1 MVAHALFSI
10 HFTDAKA
17 TQTND
22 TVYPPHPITV
32 DRTSGIRTRP
42 STPTIGIPFTRP
54 ERERRLD
61 TSATSMDE

>member
-1 MVAHALFSI
+1 MVAHPRLSRQFI
-10 HFTDAKA
+10 DAKTA
-17 TQTND
+17 YTNA

-32 DRTSGIRTRP
+32 DRTGGMRTRP

-61 TSATSMDE
+61 TSATGTDE

>member
-1 MVAHALFSI
+1 MVAHALFSR
-10 HFTDAKA
+10 HFTDAKTA
-17 TQTND
+17 QTND

-32 DRTSGIRTRP
+32 DRTGSIRTRP

-61 TSATSMDE
+61 TSATSTDE